1 MMKRTIR
8 MTLAASATALA
19 IGLAPATIAAAAG
32 VNPEAAAQVPAEIKE
47 RGVLR
52 VGTNLP
58 YPPMEFFADDGKTP
72 TGVDVDLASEIAT
85 RIGLKV
91 EFVNMNWDGLIPAL
105 NSGRFEMIA
114 ASVGDFPERQKQ
126 ADFVDYMTT
135 GVSVVVANTDTA
147 DYRTNLDLCGK
158 RLSAAKGTDAS
169 RIASELAKEC
179 TAKGTAGTTV
189 NPFPDDNAGLLA
201 LRSKR
206 VDAHAMDSI
215 SAAYEASTEQGK
227 SHYRNVLPDFA
238 PTKALYGMVVAK
250 RNKPLTDAVAL
261 VLSDMIADGA
271 YKAILDKYGVG
282 GEALTAITVN
292 AGGKQD
298 AQ

>member
-8 MTLAASATALA
+8 TALTA
-19 IGLAPATIAAAAG
+19 GAAAMMLGLSTVSPAGAAG
-32 VNPEAAAQVPAEIKE
+32 VNDEAAAMVPAEIKE

-58 YPPMEFFADDGKTP
+58 YPPMEFFAEDGKTP
-72 TGVDVDLASEIAT
+72 TGVDIDLATEIAT
-85 RIGLKV
+85 RIGLSV

-114 ASVGDFPERQKQ
+114 ASVGDLPERQEQ

-135 GVSVVVANTDTA
+135 GVSVVVANTDET
-147 DYRTNLDLCGK
+147 DYRTNIDLCGK

-169 RIASELAKEC
+169 RVATELAKEC
-179 TAKGTAGTTV
+179 TDKGMPGTAV
-189 NPFPDDNAGLLA
+189 NLFPDDNAGLLA
-201 LRSKR
+201 VRSKR

-227 SHYRNVLPDFA
+227 TFYRNTLPDFV
-238 PTKALYGMVVAK
+238 PTKAFYGMVVAK
-250 RNKPLTDAVAL
+250 RNKPLTDAVAK
-261 VLSDMIADGA
+261 VLSDMLADGS
-271 YKAILDKYGVG
+271 YKAILDEYGVG
-282 GEALTAITVN
+282 GEAIEAVTVN
-292 AGGKQD
+292 AGTR
-298 AQ
+298 